1 MAGKNRAK
9 NSVFIDKTG
18 ETLATVSAINA
29 VNDAFTSQLAEKTQQ
44 IETLQATK
52 ADKTYV
58 DTLVA
63 SVASGSPAG
72 TFATVTDLQNDEI
85 ANTEDGKKRIY
96 VVTADGNW
104 YYWNGSAWTAGGQY
118 QSTGII
124 ADKSVTP
131 EKTSFLQ
138 VSTNLL
144 DKSTFIDGYTLD
156 FATGE
161 PIVDKNYILSDFI
174 KVKPNTMY
182 YFKGILYV
190 GRYDIDKNFINGY
203 SPQRTGEGV
212 NSYGAEYIRVHTYQ
226 RNYNSAQINEGEEE
240 LPYEPYGV
248 KLCSNIE
255 IEDKNLIKMKQDLD
269 KFKEDFIRQFPPN
282 NIIKNEIKN
291 GNFEKGYDF
300 LLADNWSATIQ
311 SAEYVKYNFEEK
323 SQKIDSRYLDNHLN
337 QAVEILGGNK
347 YLLKFLVKKV
357 ENRDTEANLIIGFA
371 NSKTET
377 LKEYISVSGTQYNTE
392 DYTEITILLNP
403 SVNYS
408 LLGFSGNG
416 GVGSNAWLKNV
427 LLINLTKTFGVG
439 KEPSVAEF
447 NTILDRFPDRWFDG
461 VEHIKTLGE
470 LITKAHSIKKKPIL
484 PLEFEQM
491 TEELY
496 LLGTAYDGNLYVVSN
511 INGSIRKSIDGGIT
525 FVQGAIPNIGQI
537 ACLTVFSDGSVV
549 AISRDG
555 KFAHSEGF
563 DKPFTIVK
571 ETGAT
576 FATLNFSSYD
586 NGIDRYI
593 LAAEYGHTSTMKKLW
608 LSKDGGLTYSV
619 LKEGDTLFTGNNHWH
634 TAIFDPYS
642 GGIFASQGDGS
653 NARLYFTPDFGIT
666 WNYIEGTQPT
676 AIYPFPNRVIFGR
689 DNMGERPGIHEW
701 NRDEIFPTSLK
712 DALTFREDRW
722 SYDFYPSNTNWNNAN
737 PNEYYLVFPSHIG
750 VDELSYIY
758 ATGDGGESWHKVYEN
773 LIRLGSLSGIDKQGY
788 VYAIDKDFKLCRAKR
803 LIWEYDTV

>member
-1 MAGKNRAK
+1 MAN
-9 NSVFIDKTG
+9 IDMIARG
-18 ETLATVSAINA
+18 LAQQANNGVATNA
-29 VNDAFTSQLAEKTQQ
+29 SQLAAIANE
-44 IETLQATK
+44 K

-58 DTLVA
+58 DNVISA
-63 SVASGSPAG
+63 VSASPAG
-72 TFATVTDLQNDEI
+72 VFATLADLQSDVE
-85 ANTEDGKKRIY
+85 ANTENGKQRIYIVAEDGK
-96 VVTADGNW
+96 W

-118 QSTGII
+118 QSTGI

-144 DKSTFIDGYTLD
+144 DKSTFIDGYKVSNT
-156 FATGE
+156 TGE
-161 PIVDKNYILSDFI
+161 PIVDETYILSDFI

-182 YFKGILYV
+182 YFKYIYSI
-190 GRYDIDKNFINGY
+190 GRYDADKNFINLY
-203 SPQRTGEGV
+203 SPTPSGAAV
-212 NSYGAEYIRVHTYQ
+212 NSYRAEYIRVTTHQ
-226 RNYNSAQINEGEEE
+226 SLYNMAQINEGEEE
-240 LPYEPYGV
+240 LPYEPFGV

-291 GNFEKGYDF
+291 GNFEKGYNF
-300 LLADNWSATIQ
+300 LLADNWSIATQ
-311 SAEYVKYNFEEK
+311 HPMYVKYNFEEK
-323 SQKIDSRYLDNHLN
+323 SQKIDSKYRNNHLS

-377 LKEYISVSGTQYNTE
+377 LKEFISVSDTQYNTA

-416 GVGSNAWLKNV
+416 GVKSNAWLKNV

-470 LITKAHSIKKKPIL
+470 LITDLANGKTTAHSIKKKPIL

-491 TEELY
+491 TEKLY
-496 LLGTAYDGNLYVVSN
+496 LLGTAYDGNLYGVSY
-511 INGSIRKSIDGGIT
+511 INGGIRKSIDGGIT
-525 FVQGAIPNIGQI
+525 FVQGAFPNIGQI
-537 ACLTVFSDGSVV
+537 ACLTVFSNGSVV
-549 AISRDG
+549 AISTDG

-576 FATLNFSSYD
+576 FAPLNFSSYD

-593 LAAEYGHTSTMKKLW
+593 LASEYGHTSTMKKIW

-619 LKEGDTLFTGNNHWH
+619 LKEGDTLYTGNNHWH
-634 TAIFDPYS
+634 TATFDPYS
-642 GGIFASQGDGS
+642 GGIFASQGDGN

-689 DNMGERPGIHEW
+689 DNTGERPGIHEW
-701 NRDEIFPTSLK
+701 DRDEIFPTSLK

-722 SYDFYPSNTNWNNAN
+722 SYNFYPSNTKWNNAN
-737 PNEYYLVFPSHIG
+737 PNEYYLAFPSHIG
-750 VDELSYIY
+750 ADELSYIY

-773 LIRLGSLSGIDKQGY
+773 LIRLVSLTGIDKQGY
-788 VYAIDKDFKLCRAKR
+788 IYATDRDYKLYRAKR
-803 LIWEYDTV
+803 LFWEYDTV